1 MLITFS
7 SKAWNNITMFGDV
20 ALTLLRLMGHSG
32 TVPGALLAH
41 EIPAVLVR
49 LEQAL
54 NTISPQTGGMQSA
67 PSTNGS
73 PDTAPPV
80 ELRLR
85 AFPLI
90 QLLSASVQRGCD
102 VTWSQDQLAV

>member
-20 ALTLLRLMGHSG
+20 ALTLLKMMGHSG

-41 EIPAVLVR
+41 ETPAALVR

-54 NTISPQTGGMQSA
+54 DTLAPQTGDMQNA
-67 PSTNGS
+67 PSTNS
-73 PDTAPPV
+73 NPHTTPPV

-85 AFPLI
+85 AYPLI

-102 VTWSQDQLAV
+102 VTWRQDHLAV